1 MADGEARDRSPVL
14 PGSDVILAALR
25 ARFLSLP
32 AGGLVHPIRKG
43 ALQQCSA
50 KRARWLSPRAGGAEM
65 VIPPSYACSDCVCP
79 HQSAPQA
86 SDHSLTKRRRAF
98 PGTQQGLR
106 ESKSL
111 ARECT
116 YHLLPLSAVVDPPSE

>member
-50 KRARWLSPRAGGAEM
+50 KSARWLSPRAGGAEM
-65 VIPPSYACSDCVCP
+65 VLPPSYACSDCVCP

-98 PGTQQGLR
+98 PRNSGSAQGEQGFAR
-106 ESKSL
+106 ES
-111 ARECT
+111 T